1 MKTKFYE
8 RSQGKVK
15 RNIRLSPKQG
25 PFCKLLKFIFKIV
38 QCCSVLFQRKL
49 PLLGRPGKF
58 CRTVPLFL
66 NPVTFTCILS
76 LSACS
81 CAALPLVPPL
91 GRALLVLST
100 FVLAALPTV
109 SLVALVVVFVVL
121 PPPLVQVVCLA
132 PSRELLHGKVGEY
145 WLQGPL
151 VRSL

>member
-25 PFCKLLKFIFKIV
+25 SFCQLLKFIFKIV

-81 CAALPLVPPL
+81 CAALPEKKITTGIYQPFCG
-91 GRALLVLST
+91 GRSV
-100 FVLAALPTV
+100 
-109 SLVALVVVFVVL
+109 
-121 PPPLVQVVCLA
+121 
-132 PSRELLHGKVGEY
+132 
-145 WLQGPL
+145 
-151 VRSL
+151 

>member
-25 PFCKLLKFIFKIV
+25 SFCQLLKFIFKIV

-81 CAALPLVPPL
+81 CAALPEKKRTT
-91 GRALLVLST
+91 GI
-100 FVLAALPTV
+100 
-109 SLVALVVVFVVL
+109 
-121 PPPLVQVVCLA
+121 C
-132 PSRELLHGKVGEY
+132 
-145 WLQGPL
+145 
-151 VRSL
+151 